1 MLKAS
6 WARKS
11 MKANVT
17 PIHVL
22 ISSLSFNLFSI
33 EGVVEAWGLNE
44 TFVGLIILP
53 IVGK

>member
-6 WARKS
+6 WARKW

-17 PIHVL
+17 LIPVL
-22 ISSLSFNLFSI
+22 NLVYSI